1 MNSIVQILVAVL
13 NSLWQAAIVAALV
26 WLVLKFARRR
36 NLAMN
41 AATRYV
47 VWWAALGVVL
57 VLPAAPG
64 ALALW
69 RTRAAHTPSSTAAP
83 KAVQPVLPAANFD
96 APALITLREQRSTRW
111 PFWVLA
117 IWSVVFLYRLV
128 EIVRSYFYLRG
139 VKRRA
144 AVSLQPLPEKK
155 RSAHLLLSGEVA
167 SPMAVGFL
175 RPAVIL
181 PETLPAEI
189 TGEELHH
196 VLLHEYAHLARR
208 DDWSNLIAHL
218 LGAALALHPAA
229 WWILRQIA
237 REREMAC
244 DDWVVARTGSARPY
258 AASLARLSELRWS
271 RRQQAQ
277 GEALA
282 SGMFGGGSRLG
293 ERIELLLKSGAGNPA
308 RSRLSGGL
316 LAAALVAFA
325 IAVSPAPR
333 WIAFAQ
339 RAPGPGFEVASIKP
353 GDPDTQQ
360 FSILM
365 APGGRLS
372 AKNASLRMLIGWAYD
387 IRDYQISGGPGWVG
401 ANKYNVEAKPETGVS
416 IPPGPNGAARVRLMT
431 QSLLAGRFKL
441 NVHRETR
448 QGPVYELVV
457 GKGGPK
463 LKEAA
468 KAGLFTSQGLQLGR
482 GQVTGRAAR
491 VSQLANRLSQE
502 VGRPVFDRTGLAAT
516 YDFSLKWTPDPVVQ
530 LGIVQLG
537 KGPDPATLPD
547 TDGPSIF
554 TALQEQLG
562 LKLQPAKGP
571 VEILIIDHA
580 EKPDAN

>member
-1 MNSIVQILVAVL
+1 MNSVVQILVAVL

-26 WLVLKFARRR
+26 WLALKFARRK

-181 PETLPAEI
+181 PETLPDEI

-293 ERIELLLKSGAGNPA
+293 ERIELLLARGRVFSPRASLARSVASGAI
-308 RSRLSGGL
+308 L
-316 LAAALVAFA
+316 LALVIAASVT
-325 IAVSPAPR
+325 PH

-339 RAPGPGFEVASIKP
+339 QSLLRRGC
-353 GDPDTQQ
+353 
-360 FSILM
+360 
-365 APGGRLS
+365 LS
-372 AKNASLRMLIGWAYD
+372 MRWSPRKSQGLEQSAQVFKAD
-387 IRDYQISGGPGWVG
+387 
-401 ANKYNVEAKPETGVS
+401 
-416 IPPGPNGAARVRLMT
+416 ARVRGAA
-431 QSLLAGRFKL
+431 QQPCEGPFRAQG
-441 NVHRETR
+441 VIVPTR
-448 QGPVYELVV
+448 NSR
-457 GKGGPK
+457 K
-463 LKEAA
+463 
-468 KAGLFTSQGLQLGR
+468 
-482 GQVTGRAAR
+482 
-491 VSQLANRLSQE
+491 NR
-502 VGRPVFDRTGLAAT
+502 
-516 YDFSLKWTPDPVVQ
+516 
-530 LGIVQLG
+530 
-537 KGPDPATLPD
+537 
-547 TDGPSIF
+547 
-554 TALQEQLG
+554 
-562 LKLQPAKGP
+562 
-571 VEILIIDHA
+571 
-580 EKPDAN
+580 

>member
-26 WLVLKFARRR
+26 WLALKFARRR

-69 RTRAAHTPSSTAAP
+69 RTRAAHTPASTAAP
-83 KAVQPVLPAANFD
+83 KAAQPLLPATNFD

-175 RPAVIL
+175 KPAVIL

-282 SGMFGGGSRLG
+282 SGIFGGGSRLG
-293 ERIELLLKSGAGNPA
+293 ERIELLLESGAGNPA

-316 LAAALVAFA
+316 LAGGLVALA
-325 IAVSPAPR
+325 IALSPAPR

-339 RAPGPGFEVASIKP
+339 RLEFEVASIRPHSGPNLYSGIEVSGPRITGTFMSVRDLIVYAYGLKP
-353 GDPDTQQ
+353 
-360 FSILM
+360 
-365 APGGRLS
+365 
-372 AKNASLRMLIGWAYD
+372 
-387 IRDYQISGGPGWVG
+387 YQISGAAAWITSDRFDMQAKAGG
-401 ANKYNVEAKPETGVS
+401 EAEPSKEQIREMV
-416 IPPGPNGAARVRLMT
+416 
-431 QSLLAGRFKL
+431 QSLLAERFHL
-441 NVHRETR
+441 RLHRAR
-448 QGPVYELVV
+448 RDIPVYALGVA
-457 GKGGPK
+457 KSGPK
-463 LKEAA
+463 LKESAA
-468 KAGLFTSQGLQLGR
+468 PESFVRYVSQQRPVLQLAATNTTIAQLAELLSMSGISFQID
-482 GQVTGRAAR
+482 GPTGRPI
-491 VSQLANRLSQE
+491 V
-502 VGRPVFDRTGLAAT
+502 DRTGLT
-516 YDFSLKWTPDPVVQ
+516 GQYDFTLTWIPDDQIPPPGSDAVI
-530 LGIVQLG
+530 L
-537 KGPDPATLPD
+537 
-547 TDGPSIF
+547 S

-562 LKLQPAKGP
+562 LKLEP
-571 VEILIIDHA
+571 VNAPIETLVIDHA
-580 EKPDAN
+580 ERPDAN